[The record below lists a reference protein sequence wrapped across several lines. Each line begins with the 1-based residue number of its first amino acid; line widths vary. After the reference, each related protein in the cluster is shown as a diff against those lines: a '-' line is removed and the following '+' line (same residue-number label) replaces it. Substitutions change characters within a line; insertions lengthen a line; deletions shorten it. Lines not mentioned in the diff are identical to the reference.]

1 MANTVWTSPSGT
13 SYTINTDGIDKL
25 LRSLKGQHAKIIH
38 DGVMYGIFWELGHM
52 TPSGA
57 FLQKPFLVPAC
68 EQIRPSYEKALKQAI
83 TGGNMELVD
92 SIIDKAAFDIEKRC
106 KQIITDLPLIDTG
119 ALRNSIQV
127 SDPEG
132 F

>member
-1 MANTVWTSPSGT
+1 MARTVWTSQSGT
-13 SYTINTDGIDKL
+13 SYTINTDGIDEL
-25 LRSLKGQHAKIIH
+25 LRSLKGQHVKIVS
-38 DGVMYGIFWELGHM
+38 DGVKYGIFWELGHT

-68 EQIRPSYEKALKQAI
+68 EQVRPSYEKALKQAVNS
-83 TGGNMELVD
+83 GDMGLVD
-92 SIIDKAAFDIEKRC
+92 SIIDKAAFDIENRA
-106 KQIITDLPLIDTG
+106 KQIITELPLIDTG

-127 SDPEG
+127 HDPEG